1 MTAPDSSSHYFD
13 ADPDELTRLG
23 SAPREVTWTT
33 HGTTLT
39 AVSDRGVFSYAS
51 LDRGTQVLFS
61 HVPAPPDR
69 GTFLDLGCGWG
80 AVALT
85 LATLSPAAEVWAVDV
100 NPRARDLT
108 ADNARRLGLTNV
120 RVAGPEDVP
129 DGIRFDAIWS
139 NPPIRIGKEALHG
152 LLRTWLSRLAQDGE
166 AHLVVQ
172 KHLGSDSLATWL
184 GAEGWHVERVGSKK
198 GFRVL
203 RVSSQ

>member
-13 ADPDELTRLG
+13 ADPDELSRLG

-33 HGTTLT
+33 HGATLA

-61 HVPAPPDR
+61 HVPSPPDR

-85 LATLSPAAEVWAVDV
+85 LATLSPAAEVWAIDV
-100 NPRARDLT
+100 NPRARELT
-108 ADNARRLGLTNV
+108 ADNAKRLGLTNV
-120 RVAGPEDVP
+120 RVAEPDEVP
-129 DGIRFDAIWS
+129 DNVRFDVIWS
-139 NPPIRIGKEALHG
+139 NPPIRIGKEALHA
-152 LLRTWLSRLAQDGE
+152 LLHRWLSRLAPDGE

-172 KHLGSDSLATWL
+172 KHLGSDSLAAWM
-184 GAEGWHVERVGSKK
+184 GAEGWRVERVGSKK

-203 RVSSQ
+203 RVRSQ

>member
-1 MTAPDSSSHYFD
+1 MTGSDSSSHYFD
-13 ADPDELTRLG
+13 ADPDELARLG

-61 HVPAPPDR
+61 HVPAPPAQ

-85 LATLSPAAEVWAVDV
+85 LAALSPGAAVWAIDV
-100 NPRARDLT
+100 NPRARELT
-108 ADNARRLGLTNV
+108 VDNARRLGLVNV
-120 RVAGPEDVP
+120 HVAGPDDVP
-129 DGIRFDAIWS
+129 DDVRFDLIWS
-139 NPPIRIGKEALHG
+139 NPPIRIGKEALHE
-152 LLRTWLSRLAQDGE
+152 LLRTWLSRLTPEGR

-184 GAEGWHVERVGSKK
+184 GTEGWRVDRVGSKK

-203 RVSSQ
+203 RVSAQ